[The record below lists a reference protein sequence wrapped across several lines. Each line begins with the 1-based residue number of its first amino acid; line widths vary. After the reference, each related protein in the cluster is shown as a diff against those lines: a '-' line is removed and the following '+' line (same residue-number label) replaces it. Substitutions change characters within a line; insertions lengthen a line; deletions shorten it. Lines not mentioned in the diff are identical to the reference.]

1 MSEKPESDE
10 FDEDA
15 DIAGVDGD
23 DGNYEF
29 LIEDLGRPKRGSI
42 PQGEPAWRKLEKYR
56 EQKETA
62 ERVSDFDDYDIGDG
76 DPSIKRR
83 RRGKPHFEE

>member
-15 DIAGVDGD
+15 DIGGVEGD
-23 DGNYEF
+23 DTPYEF

-62 ERVSDFDDYDIGDG
+62 ERVSDFDDYDLGDG
-76 DPSIKRR
+76 EGKRR
-83 RRGKPHFEE
+83 RKGKPRYE

>member
-1 MSEKPESDE
+1 MSEKPESDD

-23 DGNYEF
+23 DVTYEF
-29 LIEDLGRPKRGSI
+29 MIEDLGRPKRGSI

-76 DPSIKRR
+76 QGGKRR
-83 RRGKPHFEE
+83 RKGKPLS

>member
-15 DIAGVDGD
+15 DITGVDGD
-23 DGNYEF
+23 DSNFEF
-29 LIEDLGRPKRGSI
+29 LIEDLGRPKRGTA

-62 ERVSDFDDYDIGDG
+62 EQVSDFDDYDIGDDASSG
-76 DPSIKRR
+76 KRR
-83 RRGKPHFEE
+83 RRNKPSFE

>member
-1 MSEKPESDE
+1 MSEKSESDD

-15 DIAGVDGD
+15 DINSVEGD
-23 DGNYEF
+23 DSNYEF
-29 LIEDLGRPKRGSI
+29 LIEDLRPKRGTV

-62 ERVSDFDDYDIGDG
+62 ERVSDFDDYDIGDDNG
-76 DPSIKRR
+76 KRR
-83 RRGKPHFEE
+83 RKSKPLY

>member
-1 MSEKPESDE
+1 MSEKPESDD

-15 DIAGVDGD
+15 DITGVDGD
-23 DGNYEF
+23 DATYEF
-29 LIEDLGRPKRGSI
+29 LIEDLGRPKRGSV

-62 ERVSDFDDYDIGDG
+62 ERVSDFDDYDIGDSDG
-76 DPSIKRR
+76 KRR
-83 RRGKPHFEE
+83 RKSKPDY

>member
-1 MSEKPESDE
+1 MSEKPESDD

-23 DGNYEF
+23 DATYEF
-29 LIEDLGRPKRGSI
+29 MIEDLGRPKRGSI

-62 ERVSDFDDYDIGDG
+62 ERVSDFDDYDIGDEQG
-76 DPSIKRR
+76 GKRR
-83 RRGKPHFEE
+83 RKSKPLY

>member
-1 MSEKPESDE
+1 MSEKPESDD
-10 FDEDA
+10 FDDDA

-23 DGNYEF
+23 DATYEF
-29 LIEDLGRPKRGSI
+29 IIEDLGRPKRGSI

-62 ERVSDFDDYDIGDG
+62 ERVSDFDDYDIGDEQG
-76 DPSIKRR
+76 GKRR
-83 RRGKPHFEE
+83 RKGKPL

>member
-15 DIAGVDGD
+15 EITGADGD
-23 DGNYEF
+23 DSNFEL
-29 LIEDLGRPKRGSI
+29 LIEDLGRPKRGAA

-62 ERVSDFDDYDIGDG
+62 ERVSDFDDYDIGDDSPAG
-76 DPSIKRR
+76 KRR
-83 RRGKPHFEE
+83 RTKIRLE

>member
-1 MSEKPESDE
+1 MSEKPESDD

-15 DIAGVDGD
+15 DIIGVDGD
-23 DGNYEF
+23 DSKYEF
-29 LIEDLGRPKRGSI
+29 LIEDLGRPKRGSA
-42 PQGEPAWRKLEKYR
+42 PPGEPAWRKLEKYR

-76 DPSIKRR
+76 QGGKRR
-83 RRGKPHFEE
+83 KKSKLRD

>member
-10 FDEDA
+10 FDENA
-15 DIAGVDGD
+15 DINSVDGD
-23 DGNYEF
+23 DATYEF
-29 LIEDLGRPKRGSI
+29 MIEDLGRPKRGAA

-62 ERVSDFDDYDIGDG
+62 EQVSDFDDYDIGDG
-76 DPSIKRR
+76 ESSAKR
-83 RRGKPHFEE
+83 RRGKPRFE

>member
-15 DIAGVDGD
+15 DITGVDGD
-23 DGNYEF
+23 DSNYEF
-29 LIEDLGRPKRGSI
+29 MIEDLGRPKRGAA

-62 ERVSDFDDYDIGDG
+62 ERVSDFDDYDIGDDASSG
-76 DPSIKRR
+76 KR
-83 RRGKPHFEE
+83 RRGKPRAE

>member
-1 MSEKPESDE
+1 MSEKPESDD

-15 DIAGVDGD
+15 DVTGVDGD
-23 DGNYEF
+23 DANYEF

-62 ERVSDFDDYDIGDG
+62 ERVSDFDDYDIGDDANG
-76 DPSIKRR
+76 GKRR
-83 RRGKPHFEE
+83 KRGKSH

>member
-10 FDEDA
+10 FDDDA
-15 DIAGVDGD
+15 DIAGAEGD

-29 LIEDLGRPKRGSI
+29 LIEDLGRPKRGAP

-56 EQKETA
+56 EQRETA
-62 ERVSDFDDYDIGDG
+62 ERVSDFDDYDIGDDEEG
-76 DPSIKRR
+76 SGKRR
-83 RRGKPHFEE
+83 RRLKP

>member
-1 MSEKPESDE
+1 MSEKPESDD

-23 DGNYEF
+23 DATYEF
-29 LIEDLGRPKRGSI
+29 MIEDLGRPKRGSI
-42 PQGEPAWRKLEKYR
+42 RKAIGSQTRKYR

-62 ERVSDFDDYDIGDG
+62 ERFPTTTTLVTRRQT
-76 DPSIKRR
+76 PSQ
-83 RRGKPHFEE
+83 GKPLA